1 MLAVVI
7 AEAVAVVL
15 LGVLVLG
22 LLRSHA
28 LILKALHELGDG
40 LELERE
46 AGTGVTTATTGGKP
60 GPVPVELETGVVQAT
75 RRDSATAHDIIGTD
89 LDREEQR
96 VTVTTAG
103 SRTLLAFLTSGC
115 SVCQTFWDEFQGSV
129 DVPGDGDLRI
139 IAKGSAEESIS
150 SLRTLAG
157 DRDVIQSSGAW
168 VDYDIPGSPYFVYV
182 ESGVVTGE
190 GSASTWAQ
198 VRDLMAQGVAD
209 NDEARAAA
217 GRSGPGLLVGSDLA
231 SDLPSDLE
239 RGERD
244 SLPRMD
250 AELLAAGIGP
260 GDPSLHRS
268 PDAEPVAVA
277 DLEQHD
283 RSDRGHQHDHAAHDH
298 EHDHAG
304 HAHDVHDAHD
314 QHRH

>member
-1 MLAVVI
+1 MLAAVI

-28 LILKALHELGDG
+28 LILKALHELGAG

-60 GPVPVELETGVVQAT
+60 GPVPVELESGVVQAT
-75 RRDSATAHDIIGTD
+75 RKDSATAHDIIGTD
-89 LDREEQR
+89 LDRVEQQ

-129 DVPGDGDLRI
+129 DVPGDGELRI
-139 IAKGSAEESIS
+139 IAKGPAEESIS
-150 SLRTLAG
+150 SLRSLAG
-157 DRDVIQSSGAW
+157 DRDVVQSSEAW

-190 GSASTWAQ
+190 GSATTWAQ

-209 NDEARAAA
+209 NADARAAA
-217 GRSGPGLLVGSDLA
+217 GRTGPGALVG
-231 SDLPSDLE
+231 
-239 RGERD
+239 RGIEVGGGRD

-250 AELLAAGIGP
+250 TELLAAG
-260 GDPSLHRS
+260 
-268 PDAEPVAVA
+268 
-277 DLEQHD
+277 
-283 RSDRGHQHDHAAHDH
+283 
-298 EHDHAG
+298 
-304 HAHDVHDAHD
+304 
-314 QHRH
+314 